1 MTAAVVVRETML
13 GVVICFAQIP
23 ESIAFA
29 LMAHVRPPVALHSA
43 WIVGLICG
51 LFGGRPGMVNGA
63 TGAFAAVIATFL
75 PAPSAPGAN
84 SAAIELLFPSVM
96 CGGVLM
102 LGSVCPVGP
111 ATMLLLCGARV
122 TAARGGALGGGDDAG
137 GGFLQIDGWLS
148 FSCPPA
154 AAVAAAGAR
163 AVATTATADALL
175 PLLLLRVRLDAALEA
190 RHAAARGGGHGGH
203 GGGDRG
209 SGAGAEGDGG
219 GALGLQVSPPF
230 LYRLQTPYL
239 TRDLTFS

>member
-1 MTAAVVVRETML
+1 MPPRARVDSSTSEPRRPPPARDDGARPALARLDSDAGGASRDAEPPVTAAVVVRETML

-102 LGSVCPVGP
+102 LVVWLLRLDRFV
-111 ATMLLLCGARV
+111 TMLPVRRVERARGARPSLH
-122 TAARGGALGGGDDAG
+122 R
-137 GGFLQIDGWLS
+137 
-148 FSCPPA
+148 PP
-154 AAVAAAGAR
+154 
-163 AVATTATADALL
+163 TTR
-175 PLLLLRVRLDAALEA
+175 P
-190 RHAAARGGGHGGH
+190 
-203 GGGDRG
+203 
-209 SGAGAEGDGG
+209 
-219 GALGLQVSPPF
+219 
-230 LYRLQTPYL
+230 
-239 TRDLTFS
+239 TRDRCP

>member
-1 MTAAVVVRETML
+1 MPPRARVDSSTSEPRRPPPARDDGSRPRLARLDSDAGGASRDAEPPVTAAVLVRETML

-102 LGSVCPVGP
+102 LVVWLLRLDRFV
-111 ATMLLLCGARV
+111 TMLPVRLERAPR
-122 TAARGGALGGGDDAG
+122 
-137 GGFLQIDGWLS
+137 
-148 FSCPPA
+148 PA
-154 AAVAAAGAR
+154 A
-163 AVATTATADALL
+163 LL
-175 PLLLLRVRLDAALEA
+175 HPPTPPRSR
-190 RHAAARGGGHGGH
+190 
-203 GGGDRG
+203 DRC
-209 SGAGAEGDGG
+209 
-219 GALGLQVSPPF
+219 P
-230 LYRLQTPYL
+230 
-239 TRDLTFS
+239 

>member
-1 MTAAVVVRETML
+1 MPPRARVDSSTSEPRRPPPARDDGARPRLARLDSDAGGASREAEPPVTAAVVVRETML

-102 LGSVCPVGP
+102 LVVWLLRLDRFV
-111 ATMLLLCGARV
+111 TMLPVRRRIERAR
-122 TAARGGALGGGDDAG
+122 AARPSLRH
-137 GGFLQIDGWLS
+137 
-148 FSCPPA
+148 PP
-154 AAVAAAGAR
+154 
-163 AVATTATADALL
+163 T
-175 PLLLLRVRLDAALEA
+175 P
-190 RHAAARGGGHGGH
+190 RHAR
-203 GGGDRG
+203 DRC
-209 SGAGAEGDGG
+209 
-219 GALGLQVSPPF
+219 P
-230 LYRLQTPYL
+230 
-239 TRDLTFS
+239 